1 MLSNTVPTHRPRIV
15 RIEETKLETS
25 TIRTLMFTDEQC
37 SRAKPGQFAM
47 IWIPDV
53 DEIPMTLSYLTGKG
67 YCGITVRMVGE
78 ATQALHL
85 AKVGDRLGVRGPYG
99 NGFSVSEGGRA
110 LVVGGG
116 TGIACVSPLIEQIAR
131 KCDELAIV
139 IGAKTGSE
147 LVFLER
153 IKKATAKG
161 KTRLLSATDDGTY
174 GTKALASDVAI
185 ALMDNTKFDAAYACG
200 PEAMM
205 KKVAEKSLSKGIPL
219 QASLERLMKCGIGI
233 CGSCVIGEYRVCK
246 DGPVFDGETLKTLP
260 EFGATRRD
268 ASGKK
273 IKV

>member
-1 MLSNTVPTHRPRIV
+1 
-15 RIEETKLETS
+15 
-25 TIRTLMFTDEQC
+25 
-37 SRAKPGQFAM
+37 
-47 IWIPDV
+47 
-53 DEIPMTLSYLTGKG
+53 
-67 YCGITVRMVGE
+67 
-78 ATQALHL
+78 
-85 AKVGDRLGVRGPYG
+85 
-99 NGFSVSEGGRA
+99 
-110 LVVGGG
+110 
-116 TGIACVSPLIEQIAR
+116 
-131 KCDELAIV
+131 
-139 IGAKTGSE
+139 
-147 LVFLER
+147 
-153 IKKATAKG
+153 
-161 KTRLLSATDDGTY
+161 
-174 GTKALASDVAI
+174 LASDVAI